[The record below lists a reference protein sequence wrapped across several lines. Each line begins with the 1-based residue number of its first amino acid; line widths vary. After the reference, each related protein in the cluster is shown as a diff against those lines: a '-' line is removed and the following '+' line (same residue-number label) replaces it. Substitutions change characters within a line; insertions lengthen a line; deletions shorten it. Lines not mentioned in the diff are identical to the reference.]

1 MAKKPTKTTGT
12 ELANYDAQ
20 LAALMQQEVD
30 VEKSVSS
37 GGKFI
42 STKGGQL
49 SFDGNVIKDNEMY
62 VVIVDHIFE
71 NAYYEGRFNPEAPQ
85 PPTCFA
91 FGRSEAEL
99 IPHTNV
105 VEIGQNPCD
114 NCSDCP
120 MNQWGSDG
128 RGKACKNVRRLALLP
143 AGHVDKKT
151 DELEL
156 YDADHFSTAEI
167 AYLKLPVTST
177 KGFSTYVKQV
187 AQAYNRPVLGVVTR
201 IYTTPDPKTQ
211 YKVNFEAIDEVPSEL
226 LGALMQRRS
235 VVAEEIDF
243 PYSLERDDDHQVAQ
257 TKGRGRQA
265 PGAGKR
271 GKY

>member
-1 MAKKPTKTTGT
+1 MTKKPTKSTAV
-12 ELANYDAQ
+12 ANYDEQ
-20 LAALMQQEVD
+20 LAAMMQQEVEI
-30 VEKSVSS
+30 EKSVNT

-49 SFDGNVIKDNEMY
+49 TYDGQPMKNNEMY

-71 NAYYEGRFNPEAPQ
+71 NAYYEGRFNPDNPQ

-91 FGRSEAEL
+91 FGRNEKDL
-99 IPHTNV
+99 IPHVNV
-105 VEIGQNPCD
+105 TEAGQDQCD
-114 NCSDCP
+114 NCTGCP
-120 MNQWGSDG
+120 LNQWGSEG

-143 AGHVDKKT
+143 AGHVDHKT

-156 YDADHFSTAEI
+156 YDEDHFAAAEV

-187 AQAYNRPVLGVVTR
+187 AQAYNKPVLGVITR
-201 IYTTPDPKTQ
+201 VYTTPDPKTQ
-211 YKVNFEAIDEVPSEL
+211 YKVNFEAIDEVPAEL
-226 LGALMQRRS
+226 LGTLMQRRS
-235 VVAEEIDF
+235 AVMEEIDF
-243 PYSLERDDDHQVAQ
+243 PYSLEREGHEESKP
-257 TKGRGRQA
+257 KGRGRQA
-265 PGAGKR
+265 PGSVKR